1 MIPQCPVTAHAILQL
16 IGCFHGVCLISLVL
30 LGFRTGCR
38 IDLFQLGDGKR
49 RFLRI
54 LSFIGIIE
62 INQSRIAL
70 LQFRNDQPHLQT
82 PVTQMDI
89 PDHIMPRIT
98 ADPLDALPDHSRA
111 KMSHVKRLRHI
122 GAAVVNHNL
131 LRRLWH
137 LQPKL
142 LISPHAAQIIPH
154 ESLRNL
160 HIQKARRCRC
170 HFRKNRT
177 LLQPAGY
184 ILRDHKRRFMIFLR
198 SCHSAVTLILAQIR
212 SVGQRHLSQRSVIS
226 CRLKCFHHL
235 F

>member
-98 ADPLDALPDHSRA
+98 ADPLDALPDHTGTQVPH
-111 KMSHVKRLRHI
+111 MKRLRHI
-122 GAAVVNHNL
+122 RPAVINNDL
-131 LRRLWH
+131 LRLLRH
-137 LQPKL
+137 LQAEFLTVSHP
-142 LISPHAAQIIPH
+142 AQIIPH
-154 ESLRNL
+154 KRLRHL
-160 HIQKARRCRC
+160 QIQKARR
-170 HFRKNRT
+170 HSGHLRKDT
-177 LLQPAGY
+177 ALLQLSGH
-184 ILRDHKRRFMIFLR
+184 ILSDHKRRFMIFLR
-198 SCHSAVTLILAQIR
+198 TRHGAVALILAQIG
-212 SVGQRHLSQRSVIS
+212 SV
-226 CRLKCFHHL
+226 
-235 F
+235 